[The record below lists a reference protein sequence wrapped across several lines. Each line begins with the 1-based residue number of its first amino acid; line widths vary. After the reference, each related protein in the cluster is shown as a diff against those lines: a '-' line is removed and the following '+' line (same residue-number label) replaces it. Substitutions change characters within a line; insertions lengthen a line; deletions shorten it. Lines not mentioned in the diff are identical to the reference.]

1 MEHITLQ
8 GDKQLQQK
16 GEIKWE
22 DLIYHGKVQAKQRP
36 RFNGRYAYTPE
47 KTVNYENWVKACY
60 IEKYKNE
67 KPFEKA
73 LEVNIIA
80 FFEIPKSTSK
90 KKKQEMLEDKI
101 RPTTKPDTDN
111 IAKSILDSLN
121 GIAYLDDKQVVDLRV
136 RKQYAE
142 VPSVSVWISEV

>member
-1 MEHITLQ
+1 MEHITLKEY
-8 GDKQLQQK
+8 KQLQQK

-36 RFNGRYAYTPE
+36 RFNGKFVYTPKE
-47 KTVNYENWVKACY
+47 TVNYENWVKACY
-60 IEKYKNE
+60 LEKYNNE

-73 LEVNIIA
+73 LKVNIIA

-90 KKKQEMLEDKI
+90 KKKEQMLNNEI
-101 RPTTKPDTDN
+101 YPTIKSDTDN

-121 GIAYLDDKQVVDLRV
+121 GIAYLDDKQVVSLKVD
-136 RKQYAE
+136 KYYAE
-142 VPSVSVWISEV
+142 IPSVSVEIKEV